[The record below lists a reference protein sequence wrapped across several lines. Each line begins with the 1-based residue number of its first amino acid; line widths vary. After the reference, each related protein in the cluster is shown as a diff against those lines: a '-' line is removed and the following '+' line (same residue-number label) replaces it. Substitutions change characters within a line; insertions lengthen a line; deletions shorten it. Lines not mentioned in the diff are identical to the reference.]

1 MIETGIQ
8 FGNIHSYYDLNLVLS
23 SVDIPPAQ
31 PKTNYINIPGG
42 NGSIDL
48 TEALGEVKYSDKA
61 LTFVFTMFPNDPL
74 TFEEKKT
81 QIANALNGKRFE
93 KITVEKDLGYYY
105 TGRCVVD
112 SFLEDKM
119 LRQFTVVATVNPYKL
134 KQHETIVTV
143 PLTSTAKTIVLTNGR
158 KSVVPIITCS
168 AYGAKIVIG
177 NATYTLGLGTQ
188 TISTLVLKEGTT
200 KMNVSGSG
208 TMEFKYREGDL

>member
-8 FGNIHSYYDLNLVLS
+8 FGDIHSYYDLNLVLS

-31 PKTNYINIPGG
+31 PKTNYIDIPGG

-48 TEALGEVKYSDKA
+48 TEALGEVKYKDKA
-61 LTFVFTMFPNDPL
+61 LTFVFTMFPNDLL

-93 KITVEKDLGYYY
+93 KITVEKDSDYYY

-134 KQHETIVTV
+134 KQNETIVAI

-158 KSVVPIITCS
+158 KSVRPTITCS
-168 AYGAKIVIG
+168 ANGAKIVIG
-177 NATYTLGLGTQ
+177 NATYSLNKGTQ
-188 TISTLVLKEGTT
+188 TVSTLVLKEGVTE
-200 KMNVSGSG
+200 MQVSGSG